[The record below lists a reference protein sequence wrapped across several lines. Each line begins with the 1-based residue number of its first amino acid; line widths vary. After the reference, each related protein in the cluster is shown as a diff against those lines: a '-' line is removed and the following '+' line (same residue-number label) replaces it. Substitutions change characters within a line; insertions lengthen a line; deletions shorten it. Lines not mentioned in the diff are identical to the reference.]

1 MHPTRWSR
9 RFINLGCA
17 GDAGRSLHLN
27 EMRYQRSALLPVF
40 LVTSVMF
47 AAVLFWSASPV
58 TSQTPNKNLNANIR
72 RPSEKAIQLTPA
84 PTPTPESST
93 EVVKVDVDLVK
104 IDALVLQKNT
114 ARIVGGL
121 NKEDFLLYEDGI
133 KQEITHFSQD
143 ELPLSVVVAIYRGPT
158 CPHPLDVWSDEAHRA
173 AREAID
179 RLKLVDEIAVMA
191 FTDTTKLI
199 QPFTR
204 NRILLEK
211 ALNNIPE
218 PAKNANVAHC
228 FNIMFADAAE
238 HMLKASNPAGR
249 RVIIVITS
257 MTRMFDCTN
266 APSNREATNAVY
278 ESGAVVCGIIPKVLA
293 QRIEN
298 AKQIFATRVNKVVF
312 TNYMDLE
319 HLANETGG
327 EVLGD
332 KPEKLGTTFQTLI
345 DHLRSR
351 YNMAFVSTN
360 KKRDG
365 TTRKLK
371 LDVDP
376 AQQKSQGKLVIK
388 ARRSYIAPRG

>member
-1 MHPTRWSR
+1 
-9 RFINLGCA
+9 
-17 GDAGRSLHLN
+17 
-27 EMRYQRSALLPVF
+27 MRYQRPILLPLF
-40 LVTSVMF
+40 LVTSM
-47 AAVLFWSASPV
+47 VLVALLFYPASPV
-58 TSQTPNKNLNANIR
+58 TSQTPNKNLNANNG
-72 RPSEKAIQLTPA
+72 RPSGNAIQLPPRPL
-84 PTPTPESST
+84 PTPHPESSAD
-93 EVVKVDVDLVK
+93 VIKVDVDLVK

-143 ELPLSVVVAIYRGPT
+143 QLPLSVVLAIDRGPV
-158 CPHPLDVWSDEAHRA
+158 CPHKIDTWSYEAHRA

-179 RLKLVDEIAVMA
+179 RLKPVDEVAVMA

-204 NRILLEK
+204 NRIQLEK

-218 PAKNANVAHC
+218 QAKTTNVAHC

-257 MTRMFDCTN
+257 MTRLFDCTN
-266 APSNREATNAVY
+266 APSNRAATTAVY
-278 ESGAVVCGIIPKVLA
+278 ESGAVVCAIIPRVII

-298 AKQIFATRVNKVVF
+298 VLQTAATRLNKVVAAR
-312 TNYMDLE
+312 YMDLE

-327 EVLGD
+327 EVLAD
-332 KPEKLGTTFQTLI
+332 KPEKLDTTFQTMI

-351 YNMAFVSTN
+351 YNLAFVSTN

-365 TTRKLK
+365 AKRKLK
-371 LDVDP
+371 LDVD
-376 AQQKSQGKLVIK
+376 AARQKSQVKLVIK
-388 ARRSYIAPRG
+388 ARRSYISPRS